1 MQVLRMVRERY
12 KIDDNRIYLLGHSM
26 GAIGTWSLAPKYPT
40 LFAALAPISGNGDPA
55 SIEKTRD
62 IPEIVV
68 HGNADNVVLVDSSR
82 AMVTAMKRLGVEV
95 KYIEVP
101 GGSHGDVAAPN
112 MSAIFDFFDTH
123 RKGVKS
129 TASNH

>member
-1 MQVLRMVRERY
+1 MAWRFHVGGGLVCAE
-12 KIDDNRIYLLGHSM
+12 GC
-26 GAIGTWSLAPKYPT
+26 GSL
-40 LFAALAPISGNGDPA
+40 
-55 SIEKTRD
+55 
-62 IPEIVV
+62 
-68 HGNADNVVLVDSSR
+68 
-82 AMVTAMKRLGVEV
+82 TAMKRLGVEV

-129 TASNH
+129 TASNQ